1 MKFDD
6 LGLIEPLL
14 RAVKREGYDTPTPVQ
29 TLAIPHV
36 LAGDDLMACA
46 QTGTGKTAGFALPI
60 LQMLHTNEPAHN
72 VEPVEASDDQD
83 STKPRPG
90 KGRQSRDRSRG
101 RNRKRSR
108 PPKPIRALILSPTRE
123 LAAQIGESFDAYSHF
138 LKNIDYTTIFGG
150 VRQKRQTQDLT
161 RGVDVVVATPG
172 RLMDLMQQGYVHL
185 DTVEI
190 FVLDEADRMLDM
202 GFIDDIRRIERALP
216 KQRQTL
222 MFSATIPPA
231 IDRLARSILTDPEQV
246 RIKPEAPAAEN
257 VTQQVYFVETPKK
270 QELLEHV
277 LEDEDITRALVFT
290 RTKRR
295 ADIITARL
303 QRQDIDAAVIHSDR
317 SQADRQRAL
326 KDFSEGRSRVLIASD
341 IAARGLDVD
350 DISHVINFDMPDE
363 PETYVHRI
371 GRTGRAGAKG
381 LALSFCAVQE
391 RPVLSQ
397 IESLVKKPIEFV
409 EEHPYA
415 SRPPA
420 KKRTLNRTAYRGR
433 RKPVRRNLLRGRRR

>member
-1 MKFDD
+1 MNFDD

-14 RAVKREGYDTPTPVQ
+14 RAVEREGYDSPTPVQ
-29 TLAIPHV
+29 KQAIPHV
-36 LAGDDLMACA
+36 LAGNDLMACA

-60 LQMLHTNEPAHN
+60 CQILHKNPPAHVPAPDN
-72 VEPVEASDDQD
+72 DAEQTRQP
-83 STKPRPG
+83 KPNRRNKRRSNRRPRG
-90 KGRQSRDRSRG
+90 K
-101 RNRKRSR
+101 KPAR
-108 PPKPIRALILSPTRE
+108 PPKPIRSLILSPTRE
-123 LAAQIGESFDAYSHF
+123 LAAQIGESFENYSHF
-138 LKNIDYTTIFGG
+138 LKDISYTTVFGG
-150 VRQKRQTQDLT
+150 VRQKRQTRDLAA
-161 RGVDVVVATPG
+161 GVDVVVATPG
-172 RLMDLMQQGYVHL
+172 RLMDLMQQGWVHL
-185 DTVEI
+185 DSVEI

-231 IDRLARSILTDPEQV
+231 IERLARSILSEPEQV

-257 VTQQVYFVETPKK
+257 VQQQVYFVETPKK
-270 QELLEHV
+270 QSLLEHV

-295 ADIITARL
+295 ADIVTARL
-303 QRQDIDAAVIHSDR
+303 KRLDIDAAVIHSDR
-317 SQADRQRAL
+317 SQKDRQRAL
-326 KDFSEGRSRVLIASD
+326 KDFSQGRSRVLIASD

-350 DISHVINFDMPDE
+350 DISHVINYDMPDE

-371 GRTGRAGAKG
+371 GRTGRAGAAG
-381 LALSFCAVQE
+381 HALSFCAVQE

-397 IESLVKKPIEFV
+397 IEKLVKKPIEFV